1 MFKLIVK
8 YMITLRIPKLSLK
21 KITFLSLHMKISG
34 KNLSF
39 DYKKIKK
46 SYFYINK
53 KVNKID
59 DIDINI
65 NISS

>member
-1 MFKLIVK
+1 
-8 YMITLRIPKLSLK
+8 
-21 KITFLSLHMKISG
+21 MKMSG